1 MWCTRGASSSW
12 CSVTPGV
19 LGVTAAAAATPGVF
33 QVRLTFV
40 AYGLCPVLPV
50 SSRTAPAIAAPPG
63 APRPPL
69 MREAAHCM
77 PGGARGTPGHAPG
90 SSAAQDG
97 GGRPSP
103 PPAAHAQRRGGRA
116 APALPPGG
124 RGASDSAER
133 VERPRAPGPR
143 TGIPA
148 PGLSPRTGTLTPHRD
163 AAPVSGTGGWRRT
176 RAAQRGGGAGGAR

>member
-1 MWCTRGASSSW
+1 MGCTRGVSSSR

-19 LGVTAAAAATPGVF
+19 PGAIAAVPSVF
-33 QVRLTFV
+33 PVCLTFAACARYCCCAAGV
-40 AYGLCPVLPV
+40 SPVLPV
-50 SSRTAPAIAAPPG
+50 PPVSPGRPFRRAAVQCTPG
-63 APRPPL
+63 A
-69 MREAAHCM
+69 
-77 PGGARGTPGHAPG
+77 ARGTPGHAPRA
-90 SSAAQDG
+90 SAAQDG

-143 TGIPA
+143 TGTPA
-148 PGLSPRTGTLTPHRD
+148 PGPRPRTGTPTPYRD
-163 AAPVSGTGGWRRT
+163 AAPVSGTGGWRRP